1 MGLRLD
7 EFYDMPW
14 NEYLIKCFAWSRM
27 EREKWRHTRLIAWE
41 AKTGSHLDPKTLPKT
56 IEQYLPIDGKSKRK
70 RNEAFETAKEEMRKE
85 RAELNKK

>member
-1 MGLRLD
+1 
-7 EFYDMPW
+7 
-14 NEYLIKCFAWSRM
+14 M

-70 RNEAFETAKEEMRKE
+70 RNAQFETAKEEMRRE
-85 RAELNKK
+85 RAELKINNT